1 MNIPMGMA
9 SLSFVDGGVVRD
21 PVPGEVLSCED
32 GRAVVVISREHAA
45 GVVEGGAC
53 EVRYTD
59 PDDGRYLGVGCAV
72 ESVEGERV
80 SLRVEG
86 GARPA
91 NQRASFRVNTA
102 CAGITARIGQF
113 RDCDVLDVSSAGVRA
128 HVPAAI
134 RERTSVAVLF
144 EHGELR
150 IEGKFIV
157 RRVGRTKGG
166 IQVGLA
172 ADPNDSRL
180 SDALTQLTSAM
191 QREQLRRRSGVDG
204 AAPAGEDGAPEPDAG
219 STGDAANAS
228 TEQDACGDGASAEGG
243 DDSWVMV
250 PASILAG
257 RALPGSLV
265 SEDGDA
271 VASRG
276 QVLSLEELKLLSRK
290 GAYAGGDWSIDE
302 VAEALPDGQ
311 EDRRRC
317 ERASCEGVVRVVALM
332 GRHIMEMGADLVNI
346 SRGGIGL
353 RTPTMLE
360 ADMYVAVDFSSTE
373 ERCWVIGRVVH
384 GAAGEDELMCR
395 VGVQFAID
403 MPQTGPLPRSVD
415 EFAAW
420 VPPQAA

>member
-1 MNIPMGMA
+1 MNIPMGTA

-21 PVPGEVLSCED
+21 PIPGEVVSCED
-32 GRAVVVISREHAA
+32 GCAVVVVSDEHAA
-45 GVVEGGAC
+45 GIAVGGAC
-53 EVRYTD
+53 DVRYTD
-59 PDDGRYLGVGCAV
+59 PDDGRFLGVTCAV

-86 GARPA
+86 ESRPA

-113 RDCDVLDVSSAGVRA
+113 KDCDVLDVSSAGIRA

-172 ADPNDSRL
+172 ADPNDARL
-180 SDALTQLTSAM
+180 SVALTRLASAM

-204 AAPAGEDGAPEPDAG
+204 AVPVGEDGAPEPDAECDG
-219 STGDAANAS
+219 EAATTKAAFGDDAPAEGEGDA
-228 TEQDACGDGASAEGG
+228 
-243 DDSWVMV
+243 WVMV

-257 RALPGSLV
+257 RALPGSLL
-265 SEDGDA
+265 SEEGA
-271 VASRG
+271 AIASRG
-276 QVLSLEELKLLSRK
+276 QVLSLEELKLLSRN

-302 VAEALPDGQ
+302 VPEALADGRK
-311 EDRRRC
+311 DRRRC
-317 ERASCEGVVRVVALM
+317 ERASCEGEVRVVALM
-332 GRHIMEMGADLVNI
+332 GRHIMEMGADLENI

-360 ADMYVAVDFSSTE
+360 ADVYVAVDFSSTE
-373 ERCWVIGRVVH
+373 DRCWVVGRVVH
-384 GAAGEDELMCR
+384 GTSGEGELMCR

-403 MPQTGPLPRSVD
+403 SLQTGPLPRSAD